1 MTDNPQRFDG
11 LEADWLAVDGAGHVA
26 FFTAAGHG
34 PVPAAVGDAARH
46 RDAIASVRS
55 LPATSSIRLVPLFPL
70 DEGTDWQEMA
80 RRGIYAFDA
89 DHDGYHLRAAPDQPA
104 PVSSLPPAVAQVAR
118 SVACRHLTFS
128 GKMVVSFREV
138 RAEAGVEVRSAGSA
152 RAVHAQIDGV
162 DHGVIDGEMILARV
176 SDGAR
181 EINLT
186 SVDGPILCV
195 LLSGSDAFLMFLQAA
210 EDAGSSS
217 RNPGAREGEV
227 AFLLA
232 NGQMDRFPAA
242 WTVTRGDALRAIAH
256 FVGHSTRAE
265 WIAWHEE

>member
-26 FFTAAGHG
+26 FITAAGHG

-55 LPATSSIRLVPLFPL
+55 LPATSSISLVPLFPL

-128 GKMVVSFREV
+128 GTRVISFPD
-138 RAEAGVEVRSAGSA
+138 AAGAAADTPGAPRLRPSHPAAAVQERGAVRSALHRIHRPPPKPLVSPNRQQIHRRQHRHRRPQVTEHQQRTA
-152 RAVHAQIDGV
+152 RA
-162 DHGVIDGEMILARV
+162 
-176 SDGAR
+176 
-181 EINLT
+181 
-186 SVDGPILCV
+186 
-195 LLSGSDAFLMFLQAA
+195 QAMA
-210 EDAGSSS
+210 ITDRRSRPSSPSS
-217 RNPGAREGEV
+217 RPHRAAAPSNQARGS
-227 AFLLA
+227 
-232 NGQMDRFPAA
+232 GR
-242 WTVTRGDALRAIAH
+242 
-256 FVGHSTRAE
+256 
-265 WIAWHEE
+265 